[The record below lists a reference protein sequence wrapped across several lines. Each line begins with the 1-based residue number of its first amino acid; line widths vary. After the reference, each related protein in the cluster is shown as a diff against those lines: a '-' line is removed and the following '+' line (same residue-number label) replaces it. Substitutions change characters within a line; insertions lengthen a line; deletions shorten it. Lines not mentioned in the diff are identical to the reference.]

1 MPISERLLH
10 DLIFIAGLG
19 QLALVVGSLAI
30 PRLLHWKE
38 ELSRIPTL
46 LIRQIFWVY
55 SAYIWSTNL
64 SFGLL
69 SVLAPDWLLNKSP
82 LAAAVAGFIALYWS
96 SRFLIQIFYFDRS
109 SVPRK
114 LFFILAELA
123 LSVLFIFLSLAYGTV
138 AYFNFGSSPH

>member
-10 DLIFIAGLG
+10 DLIFISGLG

-38 ELSRIPTL
+38 ELSQIPTL

-55 SAYIWSTNL
+55 SAYIWAINL

-69 SVLAPDWLLNKSP
+69 STFAPTWLLERTP
-82 LAAAVAGFIALYWS
+82 LAGSVSGFIALYWT

-114 LFFILAELA
+114 SFYILAELT
-123 LSVLFIFLSLAYGTV
+123 LSLLFVFLSIAYGTV
-138 AYFNFGSSPH
+138 AYFNLFMKF